1 MSSSVYAILVNY
13 HAADLTLRC
22 INSIYLQTAPPT
34 AIFVIDN
41 KATEK
46 SKSIFQHASANAKI
60 PLTFIFN
67 EKNIGFAAACNQA
80 MKAIEDQGF
89 NGYFWLVNND
99 TVADQNA
106 LKELLEEAER
116 TNAGITGSRIELP
129 GNRQGGSATI
139 HPFWGTVK
147 RSSVFRNSPN
157 EYIEGASFLIS
168 PECFQKIGFFPEDY
182 FLYSEETDYCYAA
195 RRAGFSL
202 ALAEKSIIKHKAG
215 NSTGSELGKGKVP
228 FFIDCLLIRNRVFL
242 CRKYGFPKVGIFL
255 ALLFS
260 LLLRAQRRQ
269 WKRIITILCITL
281 SVQKFKNFIRDN
293 GGSI

>member
-1 MSSSVYAILVNY
+1 MSSAVCAILVNY
-13 HAADLTLRC
+13 HAADSTLQC
-22 INSIYLQTAPPT
+22 VESLYLQTTPPT

-46 SKSIFQHASANAKI
+46 SKFIFQHASANAKI

-67 EKNIGFAAACNQA
+67 EKNVGFAAACNQA
-80 MKAIEDQGF
+80 MHAIEKQGF

-99 TVADQNA
+99 TVAGQNA
-106 LKELLEEAER
+106 LKELLEEAGK

-168 PECFQKIGFFPEDY
+168 PECFQKVGFLPEDY

-202 ALAEKSIIKHKAG
+202 ALADKSILKHDAG
-215 NSTGSELGKGKVP
+215 KSTGSELGKGQVP
-228 FFIDCLLIRNRVFL
+228 FFIDCLLIRNRVLF
-242 CRKYGFPKVGIFL
+242 CRKYGFPRIGIAL
-255 ALLFS
+255 ALFFS
-260 LLLRAQRRQ
+260 LLLRAQRHQ
-269 WKRIITILCITL
+269 WKRITTILFITL
-281 SVQKFKNFIRDN
+281 SAKKFKKFIRDN

>member
-1 MSSSVYAILVNY
+1 MKPVASILVNY
-13 HAADLTLRC
+13 HAASDTIRC
-22 INSIYLQTAPPT
+22 VQSIAEQTRIPDC
-34 AIFVIDN
+34 IFVVDN
-41 KATEK
+41 AATAESRHSLEK
-46 SKSIFQHASANAKI
+46 LKNFHPGLKFF
-60 PLTFIFN
+60 LLFN
-67 EKNIGFAAACNQA
+67 EKNHGFAAACNQA

-106 LKELLEEAER
+106 LKELLEEAEK
-116 TNAGITGSRIELP
+116 TDAGITGSRIELP

-147 RSSVFRNSPN
+147 RSSVFRHSPN

-195 RRAGFSL
+195 HRAGFSL

-228 FFIDCLLIRNRVFL
+228 FFIDCLLIRNRVFF
-242 CRKYGFPKVGIFL
+242 CRKYGFPKAGIFL

-281 SVQKFKNFIRDN
+281 SVQKFRKFIRDN